1 MGDDESL
8 SHSKW
13 ECKYHVVF
21 IPKCRRKTLYV
32 ELRRHLGDVF
42 RKLAEQKGKQDRGRS
57 SSAGSRAHVDLDPPQ
72 ARSVAGDRIYQGK
85 ERDPLGS
92 CIRGEE
98 AKLRR
103 PTLLGEGI
111 FRIHSRTG
119 HRGNTR
125 VHQEAGSGGQASGA
139 DEFVALRSHL
149 QVALT
154 IGAASAAPTA
164 ASSGSLLQGRVS
176 DPTAALSGS

>member
-1 MGDDESL
+1 MPGRQQKFDISGGRHHRSIDEITNRERPSARRGIPSMGGYESL

-21 IPKCRRKTLYV
+21 IAKCRRKTLYGSYV
-32 ELRRHLGDVF
+32 GIWEMYSGNWPSK
-42 RKLAEQKGKQDRGRS
+42 RKARS
-57 SSAGSRAHVDLDPPQ
+57 RKVIFAGSRAHVDLDPPEV
-72 ARSVAGDRIYQGK
+72 RSVAGDRIYQGK
-85 ERDPLGS
+85 ERDPLCS

-98 AKLRR
+98 AKLCR

-125 VHQEAGSGGQASGA
+125 VHQEAGRGGQASGA
-139 DEFVALRSHL
+139 DKSMALRSHL
-149 QVALT
+149 
-154 IGAASAAPTA
+154 
-164 ASSGSLLQGRVS
+164 
-176 DPTAALSGS
+176 